1 MIYSDG
7 NCYDNDVGNYFAP
20 MSSKTKL
27 IGSFAL
33 ANEKKGCI
41 LYFELLGMSVYCSK
55 VFI

>member
-41 LYFELLGMSVYCSK
+41 LYFELLGMSVYCSN